1 VISARRKIMS
11 ELKRVERIESTPF
24 QTPSEQNVHGWER
37 AGSVAGGVVMMGKGL
52 RRGGIFGLIQVA
64 IGGVALA
71 RGITGHSSLKS
82 MIEKSRQDMDIV
94 RAKIERAGEE
104 LSKLKA
110 NAEAA
115 TKTATVT
122 GNDSL
127 KSPKAGV

>member
-1 VISARRKIMS
+1 MS

-24 QTPSEQNVHGWER
+24 QSPSEQNVQGWER
-37 AGSVAGGVVMMGKGL
+37 IGSLAGGVVMVGKGL

-71 RGITGHSSLKS
+71 RGITGHSSAKS
-82 MIEKSRQDMDIV
+82 LLEKGRQDMNNV
-94 RAKIERAGEE
+94 RVKIQRAGEE
-104 LSKLKA
+104 LSQLKA
-110 NAEAA
+110 NAESA

>member
-1 VISARRKIMS
+1 MS
-11 ELKRVERIESTPF
+11 QLKRVERIETTPF
-24 QTPSEQNVHGWER
+24 QSPSEQNVHGWER
-37 AGSVAGGVVMMGKGL
+37 LGSLAGGVVMVGKGL

-71 RGITGHSSLKS
+71 RGITGHSSAKS
-82 MIEKSRQDMDIV
+82 LLEKSRQDMNNV

-104 LSKLKA
+104 LGRLKA

-115 TKTATVT
+115 TSTATVT

>member
-1 VISARRKIMS
+1 MS

-24 QTPSEQNVHGWER
+24 QSPSEQNVQGWER
-37 AGSVAGGVVMMGKGL
+37 IGSLAGGVVMVGKGL

-71 RGITGHSSLKS
+71 RGITGHSSAKS
-82 MIEKSRQDMDIV
+82 LLEKGRQDMNNV
-94 RAKIERAGEE
+94 RAKIQRAGED
-104 LSKLKA
+104 LKTLKA

>member
-1 VISARRKIMS
+1 MS
-11 ELKRVERIESTPF
+11 QLKRVERIETTPF
-24 QTPSEQNVHGWER
+24 QSPSEQNVHGWER
-37 AGSVAGGVVMMGKGL
+37 LGSLAGGVVMVGKGL

-71 RGITGHSSLKS
+71 RGITGHSSAKS
-82 MIEKSRQDMDIV
+82 LLEKSRQDMNNV

-104 LSKLKA
+104 LVRMKA

-115 TKTATVT
+115 TSTATVT

>member
-1 VISARRKIMS
+1 MS
-11 ELKRVERIESTPF
+11 ELKRVERIDSTPF
-24 QTPSEQNVHGWER
+24 QSPSEHNVQGWER
-37 AGSVAGGVVMMGKGL
+37 LGSLAGGVVMVGKGL

-71 RGITGHSSLKS
+71 RGITGHSSAKS
-82 MIEKSRQDMDIV
+82 LLEKNRQDMNNV
-94 RAKIERAGEE
+94 RAKIQRAGEE
-104 LSKLKA
+104 LSQLKA

-127 KSPKAGV
+127 KSPKA

>member
-1 VISARRKIMS
+1 MS

-24 QTPSEQNVHGWER
+24 QSPSEQNVQGWER
-37 AGSVAGGVVMMGKGL
+37 IGSLAGGVVMVGKGL

-71 RGITGHSSLKS
+71 RGITGHSSAKS
-82 MIEKSRQDMDIV
+82 LLEKGRQDMNSV
-94 RAKIERAGEE
+94 RAKIQRAGEE
-104 LSKLKA
+104 LSQLKA

-115 TKTATVT
+115 TKTATIT

>member
-1 VISARRKIMS
+1 MS

-37 AGSVAGGVVMMGKGL
+37 AGSVAGGVLMMGKGL

-115 TKTATVT
+115 TNTATVT

-127 KSPKAGV
+127 KSPKAEV

>member
-1 VISARRKIMS
+1 MS

-37 AGSVAGGVVMMGKGL
+37 IGSLAGGVVMVGKGL
-52 RRGGIFGLIQVA
+52 RRGGLFGLIQVA

-71 RGITGHSSLKS
+71 RGITGHSSAKS
-82 MIEKSRQDMDIV
+82 LLEKSRQDMNNV
-94 RAKIERAGEE
+94 RAKIQRAGEE
-104 LSKLKA
+104 LNRLKA

-127 KSPKAGV
+127 KSPKTGV

>member
-1 VISARRKIMS
+1 MS

-24 QTPSEQNVHGWER
+24 QSPSEQNVQGWER
-37 AGSVAGGVVMMGKGL
+37 IGSLAGGVVMVGKGL

-71 RGITGHSSLKS
+71 RGITGHSSAKS
-82 MIEKSRQDMDIV
+82 LLEKGRQDMNNV
-94 RAKIERAGEE
+94 RAKIQRAGEE
-104 LSKLKA
+104 LSQLKA

-127 KSPKAGV
+127 RSPKTGG

>member
-1 VISARRKIMS
+1 MS

-24 QTPSEQNVHGWER
+24 QSPSEQNVQGWER
-37 AGSVAGGVVMMGKGL
+37 VGSLAGGVVMVGKGL
-52 RRGGIFGLIQVA
+52 RRGGIFGLVQVA

-71 RGITGHSSLKS
+71 RGITGHSSAKS
-82 MIEKSRQDMDIV
+82 LLEKGRQDMNNV
-94 RAKIERAGEE
+94 RAKIQRAGEE
-104 LSKLKA
+104 LSQMKA

-127 KSPKAGV
+127 KSPKTGV

>member
-1 VISARRKIMS
+1 MS

-24 QTPSEQNVHGWER
+24 QTPSEQNVQGWER
-37 AGSVAGGVVMMGKGL
+37 IGSIAGGAVMVGKGL

-71 RGITGHSSLKS
+71 RGITGHSSAKS
-82 MIEKSRQDMDIV
+82 LLEKSRQDMDNV
-94 RAKIERAGEE
+94 RAKIQRAGEE
-104 LSKLKA
+104 LKTLKA

-127 KSPKAGV
+127 SSPKTGV